1 MIILSESIEEIEL
14 SASAKENQQ
23 MTQAAQLLGCNIY
36 YIPRDFQRCETAEN
50 ALYHIPRYQEK
61 VTGVWIGFIP

>member
-1 MIILSESIEEIEL
+1 
-14 SASAKENQQ
+14 